1 MEEIDIFAALNEAIE
16 ENGVT
21 GDMAQLVIQSQNFE
35 VDNDVV
41 CVERERAVVI
51 NCIRAP
57 ENIDACNRAGIQLQ
71 DFKSELYR
79 LVWRAF
85 DELIAHQRTIDIIV
99 VSDLV
104 SSYGFDDALPR
115 LTEEFKLNLVML
127 DTNTIYEY
135 AVEIKR
141 QANALSIIELANNL
155 INDVKENGPEVAGTY
170 ATDLISVGSASAI
183 GPKKASDV
191 LIEVVDHLEFLN
203 QLIPGQ
209 LTGVR
214 SGITK
219 IDEQSGGFNP
229 SDLIIVAARPGMGK
243 TMFMASCIMNG
254 LLYDEKYKIDKNS
267 FNPAST
273 LAFTTEMV
281 NKQLMMRMLANISH
295 VNSMKFRTGGMDDSD
310 WERVSTAMGQLID
323 QPLYMEDKGELE
335 IEYVEQIA
343 RRYAREHDI
352 KIIWIDYLQRM
363 ISRKKFFS
371 RTEMLNHVTMRL
383 KSLAKE
389 LGIPVVALAQVNRGV
404 EQREDKR
411 PLISD
416 IKDCGNIEQEADE
429 VYILYRDEYYN
440 EDTEFKSMVELLKRK
455 ARHGSPFTENLH
467 FNGQRNYIGSYGSQD
482 APTNYF

>member
-1 MEEIDIFAALNEAIE
+1 MEDFDVFAELGEAIDI
-16 ENGVT
+16 NGVT
-21 GDMAQLVIQSQNFE
+21 GDIAQLVIQSQNFE

-41 CVERERAVVI
+41 CVERERAVII
-51 NCIRAP
+51 NCIRSP
-57 ENIDACNRAGIQLQ
+57 ENIDACNRAGIQSQ

-85 DELIAHQRTIDIIV
+85 DELVAHQKSVDIIV
-99 VSDLV
+99 VSNLV

-115 LTEEFKLNLVML
+115 LTEEFKLNLVIL
-127 DTNTIYEY
+127 DTNSIYDY
-135 AVEIKR
+135 SLEIKR
-141 QANALSIIELANNL
+141 QANASSIIELASRL

-170 ATDLISVGSASAI
+170 ATDLISVGSVSSI
-183 GPKKASDV
+183 GPKNAGDV
-191 LIEVVDHLEFLN
+191 LREVVDHLEYLN
-203 QLIPGQ
+203 NLIPGQ

-214 SGITK
+214 SGIAK
-219 IDEQSGGFNP
+219 IDEQAGGFNP

-254 LLYDEKYKIDKNS
+254 LLFDEKYKIDKAS
-267 FNPAST
+267 FKPEST

-295 VNSMKFRTGGMDDSD
+295 VNSTKFRTGGMDDCD
-310 WERVSTAMGQLID
+310 WERVSNAMSQLID
-323 QPLYMEDKGELE
+323 QPLYMDDKGDLE
-335 IEYVEQIA
+335 IEYVEQVA
-343 RRYAREHDI
+343 RRYVREH
-352 KIIWIDYLQRM
+352 KVKAIWIDYLQRM
-363 ISRKKFFS
+363 SSRKKFFNK
-371 RTEMLNHVTMRL
+371 TEMLNYVTMRL

-389 LGIPVVALAQVNRGV
+389 LGIPVIALAQVNRGV

-440 EDTEFKSMVELLKRK
+440 EDTEFKNMVELLKRK

-467 FNGQRNYIGSYGSQD
+467 FIGQRNYIGSYGTQE
-482 APTNYF
+482 ATTNYF